1 MTFAPLE
8 SLIIADA
15 SPLIGLAKIGR
26 LGILHGLAREVW
38 IPRAVWLEVTVG
50 MQKGGKP

>member
-15 SPLIGLAKIGR
+15 IPLIGLAKIGR
-26 LGILHGLAREVW
+26 LGLLRELTRELW
-38 IPRAVWLEVTVG
+38 IPRAVWLEVTAG
-50 MQKGGKP
+50 ASGRA

>member
-1 MTFAPLE
+1 MTFALLE

-26 LGILHGLAREVW
+26 LGLLRSLARE
-38 IPRAVWLEVTVG
+38 ANE
-50 MQKGGKP
+50 GG

>member
-1 MTFAPLE
+1 MTFATLE

-26 LGILHGLAREVW
+26 LGILRGLAREVW
-38 IPRAVWLEVTVG
+38 IPRAVWLEVTAG
-50 MQKGGKP
+50 MQKGVKP

>member
-15 SPLIGLAKIGR
+15 SLLIGLAKIGR
-26 LGILHGLAREVW
+26 LGILHRLARE
-38 IPRAVWLEVTVG
+38 AND
-50 MQKGGKP
+50 GG